1 VAQEVAAWREW
12 RARETDQPARFV
24 LPELAVQAIAHG
36 QPATVAALRQIRG
49 LDGRHLRGSI
59 SADLLAAINRGQALP
74 EGALLLP
81 PAEEVDREMRPAVAL
96 AAAWVAQLARD
107 WHIDAA
113 LLATR
118 SDLVSYLRGEETSR
132 LADGWRGALLGQ
144 PLGKLIRGEAALAF
158 NGRGRLVLEAR
169 SHRPVDPSG

>member
-1 VAQEVAAWREW
+1 
-12 RARETDQPARFV
+12 
-24 LPELAVQAIAHG
+24 
-36 QPATVAALRQIRG
+36 
-49 LDGRHLRGSI
+49 
-59 SADLLAAINRGQALP
+59 
-74 EGALLLP
+74 
-81 PAEEVDREMRPAVAL
+81 MRPAVAL

-132 LADGWRGALLGQ
+132 LAEGWRAALLGQ
-144 PLGKLIRGEAALAF
+144 PLGRLMGGEAALAF

-169 SHRPVDPSG
+169 SHHPLDPSG